1 MQEPHEPL
9 GPQGPQG
16 PYGPRDPRRP
26 TPEAEALREVRG
38 PADGAGHRADVP
50 ARTPRPRR
58 SARAR
63 ALIAAT
69 AVAVLALGGTV
80 AYAATADGSGGGSP
94 SATPSASSSEG
105 PGGRH
110 GRGGPWFGLGADAAH
125 GEATVKDPRTG
136 DWVVRVWQ
144 RGAVEKADDT
154 RLTVK
159 SADGLSWTWTL
170 GKDTRV
176 LADGAPGSGTAAPK
190 KGDTVFVVGTR
201 AGDTNTADRVLSGS
215 FGEHGRDDDHGN
227 GNGNDHDRRD
237 GFPGHGPW
245 DRGGHGRSPGSTAGG
260 AAT

>member
-1 MQEPHEPL
+1 MQEPRESHEPL

-16 PYGPRDPRRP
+16 PQGPYGERDPR
-26 TPEAEALREVRG
+26 T
-38 PADGAGHRADVP
+38 
-50 ARTPRPRR
+50 RR

-63 ALIAAT
+63 ALVAAT

-80 AYAATADGSGGGSP
+80 AYAATSNGSGGGSP
-94 SATPSASSSEG
+94 SAGPSASSSEG

-110 GRGGPWFGLGADAAH
+110 GRGGPWSGLGGDAAH

-144 RGAVEKADDT
+144 RGAVEKADDA

-159 SADGLSWTWTL
+159 SEDGVSWTWTL

-176 LADGAPGSGTAAPK
+176 LADGAPGSGAAAPK
-190 KGDTVFVVGTR
+190 KGDTVLVVGTR

-215 FGEHGRDDDHGN
+215 FGEHGRDDDQGNDHGN
-227 GNGNDHDRRD
+227 DDGHDRRD

-245 DRGGHGRSPGSTAGG
+245 DRGGHGRSPGPTAGG
-260 AAT
+260 SAT